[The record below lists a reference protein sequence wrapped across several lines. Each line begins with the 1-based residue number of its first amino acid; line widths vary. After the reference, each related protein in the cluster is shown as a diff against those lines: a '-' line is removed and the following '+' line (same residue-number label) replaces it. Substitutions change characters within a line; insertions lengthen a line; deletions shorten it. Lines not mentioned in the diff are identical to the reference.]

1 MSVFFSL
8 LAHEFFLHF
17 CSSLPHCLQRTGN
30 NSRSRFALSTR
41 QCIFHVKSRRSL
53 NLTYGI
59 GLWRESG
66 SDGHLWDP
74 CDTTLTGDDHSLGS
88 DDWNSG
94 SNEWAW
100 TDDDTTA
107 CRSQIFEFPINGNVF
122 GYGEECE
129 EIWVPTYAAGQ
140 LADATDDGSCSL
152 TSSSNW
158 NDDGEKG
165 FTTYDVSDAS
175 VEEGLQRIVDNSR
188 RRDGQSFKMQ
198 GSVFFRMTSMDD
210 VWVSW
215 SL

>member
-1 MSVFFSL
+1 MNSFSIFVHLCRIVFKEQATIQGLVL
-8 LAHEFFLHF
+8 LCPLGNAFFM
-17 CSSLPHCLQRTGN
+17 SSLEEVSILPTAADSC
-30 NSRSRFALSTR
+30 
-41 QCIFHVKSRRSL
+41 
-53 NLTYGI
+53 I

-94 SNEWAW
+94 SNKWAW

-107 CRSQIFEFPINGNVF
+107 CRSQIFKFPINGNVF

-158 NDDGEKG
+158 SDDGEKG

-198 GSVFFRMTSMDD
+198 GSVLFRMTSMDD